1 MLFSLINQIAGG
13 RQWNLYMNDLGEKRF
28 VTRKNRD
35 NSFSINSIIIKKI
48 NENLFRNNLLLYFIF
63 KNK

>member
-1 MLFSLINQIAGG
+1 
-13 RQWNLYMNDLGEKRF
+13 MNDLGEKRF